1 MTASLSDFWVRTG
14 SALALGAVMLA
25 ALFCGGVW
33 GLAAVIAV
41 IAALACVE
49 LFAMSRRERR
59 TPNEFVAL
67 TAVVLMPFAAAWHGS
82 TGLTATVAA
91 LVISAF
97 FWHVLIRQIRLADT
111 SITVFGAVYVGF
123 TLSHLILI
131 RQMEAGTL
139 LALTTVASVWANDVF
154 AYVAGSAFGR
164 HPLAPRI
171 SPKKSWEGLA
181 AGTLGTIGAWVAG
194 GMLFDLPVAPVWLAV
209 IGVLASVA
217 AVIGDLAE
225 SRFKREVRV
234 KDSGTLLPGHG
245 GFLDRFDSFI
255 MVTIVTYYA
264 LLLAGVR

>member
-1 MTASLSDFWVRTG
+1 MTVSLRDLWIRTG
-14 SALALGAVMLA
+14 SALALGVVMLA
-25 ALFCGGVW
+25 ALFFGGVW
-33 GLAAVIAV
+33 GLAAVVAV
-41 IAALACVE
+41 IAALACIE

-59 TPNEFVAL
+59 MPNEVVAL
-67 TAVVLMPFAAAWHGS
+67 TAVVAMPFAAAWHGS
-82 TGLTATVAA
+82 TGLTAVVAA

-131 RQMEAGTL
+131 REMEAGTL
-139 LALTTVASVWANDVF
+139 LALTTIVSVWANDVF
-154 AYVAGSAFGR
+154 AYLAGSAFGR

-171 SPKKSWEGLA
+171 SPKKSWEGLV
-181 AGTLGTIGAWVAG
+181 AGTLGTIVTWVAAG
-194 GMLFDLPVAPVWLAV
+194 ALLDLPVAPVWLAV
-209 IGVLASVA
+209 VGALASVA

-225 SRFKREVRV
+225 SRIKREVRV

-255 MVTIVTYYA
+255 MVAIVTYYA
-264 LLLAGVR
+264 LFVAGVR